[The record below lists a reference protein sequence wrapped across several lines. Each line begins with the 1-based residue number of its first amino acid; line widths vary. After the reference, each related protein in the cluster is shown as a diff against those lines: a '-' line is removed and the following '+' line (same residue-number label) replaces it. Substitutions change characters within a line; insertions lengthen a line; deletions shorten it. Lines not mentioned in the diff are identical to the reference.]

1 MSSYNRI
8 APRGTVIFLRWIAA
22 QPWGAAWRET
32 LPVGGVQGTL
42 SRRFLGTSLEGR
54 VFAKTGTLNATN
66 AISGYMIAR
75 SGRTLTFS
83 AIANDVP
90 EDAGATRYLDA
101 ALVMI
106 AEAN

>member
-1 MSSYNRI
+1 V
-8 APRGTVIFLRWIAA
+8 TVFLRWIAA

-42 SRRFLGTSLEGR
+42 SRRFRGTSLEGR
-54 VFAKTGTLNATN
+54 LFAKTGTLNATN
-66 AISGYMIAR
+66 ALSGYMIAK
-75 SGRTLTFS
+75 SGKTLTFS
-83 AIANDVP
+83 IYANDVP
-90 EDAGATRYLDA
+90 EDAGATKFMDA